1 MYAYIYTCISAYIY
15 IYMYLCVCRYIYVCI
30 YIFFFSLYIYICIN
44 ICIHLYIC
52 IPVYT
57 HDMAIR
63 VHVFILYLIN
73 IHLGKINSSIN
84 LHFPASSIRTW
95 LSSGGHQSSL
105 ANDMRRS
112 GNGHIS
118 RPTGRESDS
127 LSRAR
132 DLRWGTTLSRALII
146 NLKKSRPSPITSKR
160 AKCTVTEGRH

>member
-1 MYAYIYTCISAYIY
+1 MLYIY
-15 IYMYLCVCRYIYVCI
+15 IYIFFYIYM
-30 YIFFFSLYIYICIN
+30 YKYMYTS
-44 ICIHLYIC
+44 IHMYTY
-52 IPVYT
+52 VYT
-57 HDMAIR
+57 HDTAVR

-84 LHFPASSIRTW
+84 LHFPSSAIRTW

-105 ANDMRRS
+105 ANDMRRA

-132 DLRWGTTLSRALII
+132 DLRWGTTLSRALIT
-146 NLKKSRPSPITSKR
+146 NLKRVAP
-160 AKCTVTEGRH
+160 AL